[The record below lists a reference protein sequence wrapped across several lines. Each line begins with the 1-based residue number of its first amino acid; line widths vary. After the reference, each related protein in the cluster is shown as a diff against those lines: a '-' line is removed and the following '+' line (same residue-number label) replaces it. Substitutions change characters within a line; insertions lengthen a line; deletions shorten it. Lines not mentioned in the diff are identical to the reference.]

1 MGHAFSVPFI
11 LSCLQ
16 YILHL
21 ISGWVCQSS
30 PCVYSSNVLPET
42 LGDGGLFIVWYI
54 FNIILNLK
62 IEKVICIFLMI
73 APSSFPH
80 VLVYRVAW
88 IYSSPAHL
96 CFDELCLTSAFLT
109 NEWLNVTCTVK
120 EGIFPFRRDFR
131 GINWLAAF
139 NSACMARNNSL
150 TFCSRIWLWW
160 NC

>member
-1 MGHAFSVPFI
+1 MWLLRHVIKSRRITIWNRVCMGDAFSVPFI

-16 YILHL
+16 FILHL

-80 VLVYRVAW
+80 VIVYRVAW
-88 IYSSPAHL
+88 IYSSPVHL

-120 EGIFPFRRDFR
+120 EEIFPFEGFPRDKLVSS
-131 GINWLAAF
+131 IQ
-139 NSACMARNNSL
+139 
-150 TFCSRIWLWW
+150 
-160 NC
+160 